1 MFSCVVVKQT
11 TNEVAVIYKE
21 KSNCFTTNEVAVI
34 YKEKSN
40 DFILWV

>member
-21 KSNCFTTNEVAVI
+21 KSN
-34 YKEKSN
+34 

>member
-1 MFSCVVVKQT
+1 MFSYVVVKQT
-11 TNEVAVIYKE
+11 TNEVAVKYKE